1 MRISIKDGD
10 GEKFIFSDDFYR
22 DAISQPLV
30 TEKREIF
37 SFPFGDAEL
46 VRVAFPGVYIV
57 YGDMQLYE
65 ARLLYFEMLDHDDL
79 VEMHF
84 TLAGRGTMRDAVT
97 GSQYHFRENHHN
109 MHYMPIFIGSGDY
122 GQNVRY
128 KFFEVHFT
136 KDFFIEL
143 ARQGSPGLMRFA
155 EIIQSD
161 KAALLSQQNLP
172 ISFAMHQ
179 CIRDIMHGG
188 FEGGLKLLF
197 LQSKCIELLTLQAQM
212 YEDIAKRSSG
222 GQLFTSIS
230 GHDKE
235 SIMYAREYLLQNA
248 LQPPSLTELARIA
261 GINEFKLKQGFKQV
275 FNNTVFGYLS
285 DYKLNEARDLLLQG
299 DSTIKEVSDNL
310 GYSSVQHFSNAFR
323 KKFGMPPGKLK
334 K

>member
-1 MRISIKDGD
+1 MRISIRDGD
-10 GEKFIFSDDFYR
+10 GEQFIFSDDFYR

-65 ARLLYFEMLDHDDL
+65 ARLLYFEMLDHDEL

-84 TLAGRGTMRDAVT
+84 TLAGRGTMQDAVT
-97 GSQYHFRENHHN
+97 GSQYHFRENQHN
-109 MHYMPIFIGSGDY
+109 MHYMPFFIGSGDY
-122 GQNVRY
+122 GQHVKY

-136 KDFFIEL
+136 RDFFIEL
-143 ARQGSPGLMRFA
+143 ARQGSPGLMHFA

-172 ISFAMHQ
+172 ISFPMHQ

-212 YEDIAKRSSG
+212 YEDIAKRSST
-222 GQLFTSIS
+222 GQLFTNIS
-230 GHDKE
+230 SHDKE

-285 DYKLNEARDLLLQG
+285 DFKLNEARDLLLQG
-299 DSTIKEVSDNL
+299 DTTIKEVSDNL

>member
-1 MRISIKDGD
+1 MRISIRDGNS
-10 GEKFIFSDDFYR
+10 EQFIFSDDFYR
-22 DAISQPLV
+22 EAIGKPLV

-46 VRVAFPGVYIV
+46 VRLAFPGVYIV

-84 TLAGRGTMRDAVT
+84 TLAGRGTMQDAVT

-109 MHYMPIFIGSGDY
+109 MHYMPVFIGSGDY
-122 GQNVRY
+122 GQHVRY

-136 KDFFIEL
+136 KNFFIEL

-155 EIIQSD
+155 ELIQSD
-161 KAALLSQQNLP
+161 KVALLSQQSLP

-179 CIRDIMHGG
+179 CIRAIMQGG

-197 LQSKCIELLTLQAQM
+197 LQSKCIELLTLQARM
-212 YEDIAKRSSG
+212 YEEIEQRAAGRPLVNISS
-222 GQLFTSIS
+222 
-230 GHDKE
+230 HDKE
-235 SIMYAREYLLQNA
+235 SILYARQYLLQNA
-248 LQPPSLTELARIA
+248 LQPPSLSELARIA

-285 DYKLNEARDLLLQG
+285 DYKLNEARELLQQG
-299 DSTIKEVSDNL
+299 NTTIKEVADNL

-323 KKFGMPPGKLK
+323 KKFGIPPGKLK
-334 K
+334 R